1 MIYISFWFMF
11 MLIYW
16 VEAKTVNKNTKA
28 VVVTSKETVLG
39 VYAEK
44 IKYMFMCHD
53 QNAGQNH
60 IKRGN
65 KSFERVE

>member
-1 MIYISFWFMF
+1 